1 MLAKLEFYEGSS
13 FHSKIFLLIAKNI
26 LGDNTIPTLLSVPCL
41 VFHSVI
47 VLQFHRDCLPL
58 RAFRTPMFEFY
69 LNPFFDNVF
78 NEFILALDDDHIQS
92 V

>member
-1 MLAKLEFYEGSS
+1 MLEKLEFYEGSS

-47 VLQFHRDCLPL
+47 VPSVSQGLF
-58 RAFRTPMFEFY
+58 
-69 LNPFFDNVF
+69 
-78 NEFILALDDDHIQS
+78 ALMSFQNSD